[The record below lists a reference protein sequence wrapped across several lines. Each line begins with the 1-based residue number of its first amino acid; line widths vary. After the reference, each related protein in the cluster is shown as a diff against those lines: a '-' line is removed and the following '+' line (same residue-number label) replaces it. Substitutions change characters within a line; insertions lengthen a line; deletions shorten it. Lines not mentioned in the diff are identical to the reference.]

1 MLVSGLVQSA
11 CAGGQRPEPR
21 TPITALGQFS
31 TTGARPAPPRF
42 WTAFGDPALDA
53 LIDQALVAIVWI
65 THASVVDARAT
76 MLRGLAA
83 DAGAAVRARMMESE
97 HEAPAARVRD
107 AFEATAAQHVRY
119 LALIEDGRIVAAA
132 GTPSASDQVAT
143 VSR

>member
-1 MLVSGLVQSA
+1 MITDVSL
-11 CAGGQRPEPR
+11 RWLPR
-21 TPITALGQFS
+21 LSRAAVVLAIGVV
-31 TTGARPAPPRF
+31 GA
-42 WTAFGDPALDA
+42 
-53 LIDQALVAIVWI
+53 ALVAIVWI

-132 GTPSASDQVAT
+132 GTPSLTERSWHASANPSLRFPPGSPRPAKPLTSPDPSNIT
-143 VSR
+143 D